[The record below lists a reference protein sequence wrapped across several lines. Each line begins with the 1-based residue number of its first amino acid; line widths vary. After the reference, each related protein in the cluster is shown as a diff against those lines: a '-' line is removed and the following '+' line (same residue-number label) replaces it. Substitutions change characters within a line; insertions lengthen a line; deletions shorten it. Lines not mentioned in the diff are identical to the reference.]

1 MCQKKRKLLISLAC
15 LATRRSIA
23 QFGLILDEVF
33 QVLITFF
40 NAGLRLVS
48 GVVITALARQVV
60 DVTGGNLDNA
70 QLGHLGHFV
79 IYGDDITKCLKLL
92 SDGLN
97 ALTFSGVGFNSSFS
111 CHVFIISLLGFL

>member
-1 MCQKKRKLLISLAC
+1 MNSTAKSDDNNNNKKVMGRGPGTMSQKKRKLLIS

-33 QVLITFF
+33 QVLVTFF
-40 NAGLRLVS
+40 NAGLRLVC

-70 QLGHLGHFV
+70 QLGHFAHL
-79 IYGDDITKCLKLL
+79 I
-92 SDGLN
+92 LN
-97 ALTFSGVGFNSSFS
+97 VKSELRDFQRLEIRT
-111 CHVFIISLLGFL
+111 